1 MRYKLFITVVLT
13 ALLSIEASAGTDV
26 KDSLGVDKSVAQT
39 PAALLKGKVSGV
51 RVSLTDGSPNGVI
64 NTDRKSVV

>member
-39 PAALLKGKVSGV
+39 PAALLK
-51 RVSLTDGSPNGVI
+51 
-64 NTDRKSVV
+64 